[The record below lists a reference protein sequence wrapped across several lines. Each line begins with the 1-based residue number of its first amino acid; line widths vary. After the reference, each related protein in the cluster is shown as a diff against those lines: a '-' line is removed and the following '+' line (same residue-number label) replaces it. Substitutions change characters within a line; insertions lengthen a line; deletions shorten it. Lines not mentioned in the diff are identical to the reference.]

1 MLYPKQAEIVK
12 HLVDT
17 FNEPDQIAGQHL
29 FISGEMGVGKTYMAS
44 AIIGELGAKNTLI
57 ACPATVAKKWEKVA
71 HEYNPDLTISIFN
84 KKEIPDSQ
92 ITIVRQ
98 KDLFN
103 YFKMLIATF
112 GLDSMQLN
120 DGNVSTTAAA
130 QNTLMSLRKE
140 IHNSVNRTTEC
151 YVKITGHYEY
161 RNFLELFNKRFDLAI
176 FDEIHLYQPTY
187 QEFVPLAILSQLPE
201 QKILGLTGTIFNQ
214 NLTKLGLMLTYTNHR
229 LISKLLNT
237 DNWDCFQFDD
247 LNRYLESPYRFYQNI
262 WRYIGAQIG
271 LNQIEER
278 KSEEKA
284 TANQE
289 TMPLA
294 GLDLSSEQAAWQEI
308 AKAQL
313 KHLSIG
319 ESQQNK
325 LITSYIDLPSQKQIT
340 ITRTQRIKN
349 SDNDNPASMRLIS
362 DIGMTLTPIKLEN
375 TEKFKQL
382 KKVLTENPQKTLI
395 YVQDKRLLKPLAQ
408 KLPNTD
414 YLPEDV
420 KREDIEQRLADSF
433 KKFDRVVVT
442 SKRVN
447 VGIDVRE
454 AQNVIWYQ
462 VPMDVAT
469 IIQANRRVLRLGDK
483 EESKVWYLFYNNTTQ
498 EKTIKEVSA
507 AAVNN
512 AAAYSTRLNDNLAK
526 VTRVLFA
533 NIDTDK

>member
-12 HLVDT
+12 KLVDT
-17 FNEPDQIAGQHL
+17 FNESDQIAGQHL

-44 AIIGELGAKNTLI
+44 AIIGELGAKKTLI

-84 KKEIPDSQ
+84 QKEIPNSQ

-98 KDLFN
+98 KDLIN
-103 YFKMLIATF
+103 YFNLLIATF
-112 GLDSMQLN
+112 RLDSMTLDDSN
-120 DGNVSTTAAA
+120 ISTTAAA
-130 QNTLMSLRKE
+130 QNTLISLRKE
-140 IHNSVNRTTEC
+140 IRNSVNRTTDC
-151 YVKITGHYEY
+151 YIKIASLCQY
-161 RNFLELFNKRFDLAI
+161 RNFLELFKKRFDLAI
-176 FDEIHLYQPTY
+176 FDEIHLYQPTH

-214 NLTKLGLMLTYTNHR
+214 NLTRLGLMLTYTNHR
-229 LISKLLNT
+229 LISNLLGT
-237 DNWDCFQFDD
+237 DSWNSFNFDD
-247 LNRYLESPYRFYQNI
+247 LNEYLESPYYFYQNI
-262 WRYIGAQIG
+262 WRYIGAQIS
-271 LNQIEER
+271 LNQINER
-278 KSEEKA
+278 KSEQTA

-308 AKAQL
+308 AKVQL

-319 ESQQNK
+319 ENQQNK
-325 LITSYIDLPSQKQIT
+325 LITSYIDLPSQKQFT
-340 ITRTQRIKN
+340 ITRTKSIKN
-349 SDNDNPASMRLIS
+349 SYNDNQASLRLIN
-362 DIGMTLTPIKLEN
+362 DIGMTLTPIKFEN

-382 KKVLTENPQKTLI
+382 KQVLTENPQKTLI
-395 YVQDKRLLKPLAQ
+395 YVQDKRLLRPLAQ
-408 KLPNTD
+408 ELPNTD
-414 YLPEDV
+414 YLPEDI
-420 KREDIEQRLADSF
+420 KREDIESRLAASF

-483 EESKVWYLFYNNTTQ
+483 KESKVWYLFYNNTAQ

-533 NIDTDK
+533 NIDSNK